1 MSLSLRVFLLLM
13 ALVFLVIIVR
23 TINKKKLRIQYSFP
37 WMLIAAAMLLLAI
50 FPQIAVV
57 LCSVTG
63 IQTPSNLIY
72 LMGIVILLLISFY
85 QTILISRQANRI
97 VRLTQIL
104 SIVKKENEDK
114 WQEQQTNT
122 K

>member
-50 FPQIAVV
+50 FPQIAVF

-85 QTILISRQANRI
+85 QSHPYFAAGQPDRPPDPDFIHRE
-97 VRLTQIL
+97 
-104 SIVKKENEDK
+104 KGE
-114 WQEQQTNT
+114 
-122 K
+122 

>member
-50 FPQIAVV
+50 FPQIAVL

>member
-23 TINKKKLRIQYSFP
+23 TINKKKLHIQYSFP

-50 FPQIAVV
+50 FPQIAVF

>member
-1 MSLSLRVFLLLM
+1 MTLYLRIFLLLM
-13 ALVFLVIIVR
+13 AIFVLVVIVR

-37 WMLIAAAMLLLAI
+37 WILIAVGMLVLAI
-50 FPQIAVV
+50 FPRIAVF
-57 LCSVTG
+57 LCEITG

-72 LMGIVILLLISFY
+72 LIGIIVLLFICFY

-97 VRLTQIL
+97 IRMTQIL

-114 WQEQQTNT
+114 WQ
-122 K
+122 

>member
-37 WMLIAAAMLLLAI
+37 WMLIAAAMLLQAI
-50 FPQIAVV
+50 FPQIAVF

>member
-1 MSLSLRVFLLLM
+1 M
-13 ALVFLVIIVR
+13 IIVR

-50 FPQIAVV
+50 FPQIAVF